1 MFNQQHVS
9 SFDKNVIY
17 DDEKRKI
24 QTFHLNQSAS
34 MMTDDSKTFN
44 PITLPPPETVS
55 YTSNLNL
62 NYSNN
67 NLLTS
72 QDENVMLNTVY
83 QKSASCVISTS
94 TTSVKNIND
103 ENSDKISY
111 NSFETN
117 VNVAQ
122 SFENKCHTNLL
133 EPLTQSLNNNQH
145 LKSKVKKSSMILNI
159 FKYIFRTGSYFYV
172 ITEIQ
177 LVTACFLQKFYYLM
191 PFYTMKI
198 P

>member
-9 SFDKNVIY
+9 PF
-17 DDEKRKI
+17 DDEKRKT
-24 QTFHLNQSAS
+24 QTFHLNQSAL
-34 MMTDDSKTFN
+34 MMSENSKTFN
-44 PITLPPPETVS
+44 PISLPPPPETVS

-72 QDENVMLNTVY
+72 QNENILLNTVY
-83 QKSASCVISTS
+83 QKSANCVISTS

-145 LKSKVKKSSMILNI
+145 LKSKAKKSSMLLNI
-159 FKYIFRTGSYFYV
+159 FK
-172 ITEIQ
+172 
-177 LVTACFLQKFYYLM
+177 
-191 PFYTMKI
+191 
-198 P
+198 